1 MLIEALVVLFREKI
15 LSSAHGSL
23 LFVLGL
29 LLPVLWLLVEISG
42 PLYYVRTHA
51 YEIYEDRVEERVGLF
66 SRSVTSVPLDQV
78 RMIRLKQSVGGRIL
92 NYGDVEVSSISEEP
106 LIRMRNIRSPREVKE
121 RLEEM
126 VRIRGVGE
134 SRERP
139 RAPRTRCLLFVWR
152 ERALQEEGL
161 WSAVC

>member
-1 MLIEALVVLFREKI
+1 MKPSPLRPSLRASALRISVAGVIALLIEALVVLFREKI

-66 SRSVTSVPLDQV
+66 S
-78 RMIRLKQSVGGRIL
+78 G
-92 NYGDVEVSSISEEP
+92 
-106 LIRMRNIRSPREVKE
+106 
-121 RLEEM
+121 
-126 VRIRGVGE
+126 
-134 SRERP
+134 
-139 RAPRTRCLLFVWR
+139 A
-152 ERALQEEGL
+152 
-161 WSAVC
+161 